1 MARVLIVDDSAF
13 SRKIIRR
20 ALGEEHEY
28 FEAADGLSGLEQY
41 TLHRPDVVILD
52 LTMPGMHGIE
62 VIRQLKA
69 LDPKAKIIVGTADIQ
84 KLSVEEALSAGA
96 ARVVPKPF
104 SAEALQEALRDVLT
118 T

>member
-1 MARVLIVDDSAF
+1 MARVLIIDDSAF

-20 ALGEEHEY
+20 ALGQEHEY
-28 FEAADGLSGLEQY
+28 LEAADGMEGLELY
-41 TLHRPDVVILD
+41 ALHRPDVVVLD

-69 LDPKAKIIVGTADIQ
+69 LDPRAKIIVGTADIQ
-84 KLSVEEALSAGA
+84 KLSVEEALATGA

-104 SAEALQEALRDVLT
+104 SAEALQEALRDVLEA
-118 T
+118 

>member
-28 FEAADGLSGLEQY
+28 LEAADGMEGLEKY
-41 TLHRPDVVILD
+41 ALHHQDVVILD
-52 LTMPGMHGIE
+52 LTMPGLHGIE
-62 VIRQLKA
+62 VIRRLKG

-84 KLSVEEALSAGA
+84 KLSVQEALEAGA
-96 ARVVPKPF
+96 DRVVPKPF
-104 SAEALQEALRDVLT
+104 SIEALQEALQDVLKI
-118 T
+118 